1 MFNEGKY
8 FKRDNNTYNEVK
20 KDIQQNP
27 SYSKYTVIGAKLNV
41 SHLFEYSVIF
51 EALFILGAP
60 NSYKSV
66 FDTMLVR

>member
-8 FKRDNNTYNEVK
+8 FKRDNNTYNVKKVK

-41 SHLFEYSVIF
+41 SHFEYSVIF
-51 EALFILGAP
+51 EARSSIYP
-60 NSYKSV
+60 WSSE
-66 FDTMLVR
+66 